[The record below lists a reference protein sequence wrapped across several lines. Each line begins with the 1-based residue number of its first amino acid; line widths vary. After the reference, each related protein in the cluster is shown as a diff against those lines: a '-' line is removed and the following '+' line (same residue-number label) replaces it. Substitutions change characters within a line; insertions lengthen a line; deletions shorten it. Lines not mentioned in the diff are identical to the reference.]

1 MEHNPFTALLLI
13 TGLALVVPIL
23 TSRVR
28 RITLPIV
35 VGEIIAGIIVGRSG
49 LNLIEASPTLDF
61 LAEFGF
67 TYLMFLSG
75 LEVNFELL
83 IPGSRRQILDPR
95 RPLPMAILIFLGT
108 LILTLSASVVLRN
121 MGFVSSPLLM
131 GLMLS
136 TTSLG
141 VVVPV
146 LKERK
151 LIGSD
156 FGQVMLV
163 AASVADFA
171 TLLLLT
177 LVIAIR
183 STGLTL
189 DLLLIP
195 VLLVV
200 FILAVRLVQRYGRAL
215 FLQRILR
222 EVSSATSQIRIRG
235 AFALMVAWVV
245 LAEALG
251 VEVILGAFLAGAVAG
266 LVADADDDAA
276 QEKLDAI
283 GYGFFIPIFF
293 IMVGVEFNLG
303 ALLESPRAMLLVPFL
318 VVIAYLA
325 KLLPSLLLR
334 LKYSWRETAAGGMLL
349 SSRLSLIIA
358 AASIALSLGL
368 INDAVNA
375 AVILLAVISVTLSP
389 LAFNRLHPQSDDSRR
404 SGVIIAGQDQL
415 VEYLAER
422 LIPSGETI
430 RILCPDPSRQAAFER
445 LQVEVVSSCGDMSST
460 LEAAGASSARALFDL
475 TSNIEETMEICRLA
489 REHFNIPL
497 VISRVSEVEL
507 IPQLQAR
514 GVKVVQP
521 ALATAMA
528 LEGALRYP
536 SVFDVLVRQGTE
548 DIDVTEVRL
557 ANHHFAGLQLRQVR
571 LPGDALILSLQRA
584 GSVIVP
590 HGETRLELD
599 DVLGLI
605 GSPAALES
613 AHDMLRG

>member
-1 MEHNPFTALLLI
+1 VEHNPFVALLLI
-13 TGLALVVPIL
+13 TGLALIVPIL
-23 TSRVR
+23 ASRVR
-28 RITLPIV
+28 RISLPIV
-35 VGEIIAGIIVGRSG
+35 VGEIVAGIIIGRSG
-49 LNLIEASPTLDF
+49 LNLIQGSPTLDF

-75 LEVNFELL
+75 LEVDFDLL
-83 IPGSRRQILDPR
+83 IPASRRQAFNPR

-108 LILTLSASVVLRN
+108 LALALGASLLLGK
-121 MGFVSSPLLM
+121 MGLVGSPLLM
-131 GLMLS
+131 GLILS

-151 LIGSD
+151 LTSTD
-156 FGQVMLV
+156 FGQAMLV

-183 STGLTL
+183 SEGLTL

-195 VLLVV
+195 VLLVA

-215 FLQRILR
+215 ILQRILR
-222 EVSSATSQIRIRG
+222 EVSSATAQIRIRG

-266 LVADADDDAA
+266 LVADVDDDAA
-276 QEKLDAI
+276 TEKLDAI

-293 IMVGVEFNLG
+293 IMVGVDFNLS
-303 ALLESPRAMLLVPFL
+303 ALFESPQAMLLVPL
-318 VVIAYLA
+318 LAAIAYLV
-325 KLLPSLLLR
+325 KLVPGLLLR
-334 LKYSWRETAAGGMLL
+334 LRFSWRETFAGGMLL
-349 SSRLSLIIA
+349 ASRLSLIIA

-368 INDAVNA
+368 INDAINA

-389 LAFNRLHPQSDDSRR
+389 LAFSRLHPEPDESRR
-404 SGVIIAGQDQL
+404 TGVIIAGQDQL

-430 RILCPDPSRQAAFER
+430 HILCPDVSHMDAFER
-445 LQVEVVSSCGDMSST
+445 LPVEVVSGCSDLAAA
-460 LEAAGASSARALFDL
+460 LETAGASGARALIDL
-475 TSNIEETMEICRLA
+475 TSNDQETLEVCRLA
-489 REHFNIPL
+489 REQFRIPI

-507 IPQLQAR
+507 IPQLQAI
-514 GVKVVQP
+514 GVRVVQP

-536 SVFDVLVRQGTE
+536 GLFDVLVSQE
-548 DIDVTEVRL
+548 ADELDVTEVRL
-557 ANHHFAGLQLRQVR
+557 ANTAIAGLQLRQVR

-584 GSVIVP
+584 GGVVVP
-590 HGETRLELD
+590 HGETGLELD

-605 GSPAALES
+605 GSPAALE
-613 AHDMLRG
+613 AARDLLRG